1 MANCINGINYDS
13 IYDSAKNALSPNKI
27 RHKTIYGIYV
37 ILADTL
43 EYFSTSLPIPIEGG
57 YDSMTY
63 I

>member
-43 EYFSTSLPIPIEGG
+43 EYFSTSLPIPIEVG
-57 YDSMTY
+57 
-63 I
+63 